1 MQRIVISL
9 AAAALVAAAMPSSAQ
24 ANCRGCAVGAGVIGG
39 LAAGA
44 IIGSA
49 IANSQ
54 PRYAEP
60 EVVYAPPPPT
70 PAYDVEPPEYVD
82 GPVCHTERTQFW
94 DGYGYR
100 TRRVQVCD

>member
-1 MQRIVISL
+1 MQRSVIVTL

-49 IANSQ
+49 IANGQ

-60 EVVYAPPPPT
+60 EVVYAPPPP
-70 PAYDVEPPEYVD
+70 AYAVEPPEYVD
-82 GPVCHTERTQFW
+82 GSVCHTERQQYW

-100 TRRVQVCD
+100 MRRIQVCD